1 MLEKRRDANK
11 IMGILREQ
19 AVLGLR
25 GGDFGGLPLGD
36 QSGTVPALTVTN
48 GLSNASNLPT
58 KYASDQHLPERV
70 LDAT

>member
-1 MLEKRRDANK
+1 MLVKNKNQKNICWEKRGDANK

-36 QSGTVPALTVTN
+36 
-48 GLSNASNLPT
+48 
-58 KYASDQHLPERV
+58 
-70 LDAT
+70 